1 MRGKVGAGSVLA
13 LDAIGMQDTF
23 LINKN
28 MDDSQW
34 DPNYTQTS
42 NFALTQRVLELP
54 GNAWIGQEITM
65 EILPKSTGDLISN
78 MHLKCSLPALPS
90 GYIYTDQIGRA
101 IIQQVDFMIDGQVI
115 ESLTDDW
122 YIIRDQIILDAD
134 EKNGLAYTING
145 GYAEG
150 TLSTLSTT
158 LQIDMMIPLD
168 LFFCRRHSKNNK
180 NRERLEKPYFPMCA
194 IYNQRVYLKIKF
206 NNWSWFSN
214 ATTAQDFTH
223 PPQLILEE
231 IQLNESEKQY
241 IKTHKRRIV
250 VNHVYKNPPLYL
262 NQGISGQF
270 TINLGANFP
279 VSAMAWFIRRTKFET
294 DPNYV
299 KSRYTYGYTTDNIS
313 TGIPVTFF
321 NGVQLNYVDVISRG
335 RITLDG
341 NDIIDTNNGTYF
353 SINQPMEHGLS
364 IPTKNIYLYCF
375 GLSPREYNQGGYLD
389 FSPIN
394 SSTSVLDIQ
403 FNPLYAA
410 EISQSFTAYVFYYG
424 YTILE
429 ISNGSGKLAFL

>member
-13 LDAIGMQDTF
+13 LDAIGMQDKY
-23 LINKN
+23 LLNNN

-34 DPNYTQTS
+34 DPNYKQTS

-78 MHLKCSLPALPS
+78 IHLKCSLPALPS

-101 IIQQVDFMIDGQVI
+101 VIQQVDFMIDGQLI

-122 YIIRDQIILDAD
+122 YNIRDQIILDAD

-145 GYAEG
+145 GYSEG
-150 TLSTLSTT
+150 TLSTLAITP
-158 LQIDMMIPLD
+158 QIDMMIPLD

-180 NRERLEKPYFPMCA
+180 SRERLEKPYFPMCA
-194 IYNQRVYLKIKF
+194 IYNQRVYIKIKF
-206 NNWSWFSN
+206 NSWSWFSN

-250 VNHVYKNPPLYL
+250 VNHVYKNPPVFL

-279 VSAMAWFIRRTKFET
+279 VTAMAWFIRRTKFET

-299 KSRYTYGYTTDNIS
+299 NSRYSYGYSTENIS

-335 RITLDG
+335 RISLNG
-341 NDIIDTNNGTYF
+341 NDIIDINNGTYF

-364 IPTKNIYLYCF
+364 IPSKNIFLYCF
-375 GLSPREYNQGGYLD
+375 GLNPKEYNQGGNLD

-394 SSTSVLDIQ
+394 SSTSILDIQ
-403 FNPLYAA
+403 FNPLYST

>member
-42 NFALTQRVLELP
+42 NFAITQRVLELP

-78 MHLKCSLPALPS
+78 MHLKCSLPALQS

-101 IIQQVDFMIDGQVI
+101 VIQQVDFMIDGQVI

-150 TLSTLSTT
+150 TLSKQTNTP
-158 LQIDMMIPLD
+158 QIDMMIPLD

-262 NQGISGQF
+262 NQGIAGQF
-270 TINLGANFP
+270 TNNLGANFP

-294 DPNYV
+294 DPQYV
-299 KSRYTYGYTTDNIS
+299 NSRYTYGYTTDNIS

-335 RITLDG
+335 RISLDG

-375 GLSPREYNQGGYLD
+375 GLSPKEYNQGGYLD

-410 EISQSFTAYVFYYG
+410 EISQAFTAYLYYYG